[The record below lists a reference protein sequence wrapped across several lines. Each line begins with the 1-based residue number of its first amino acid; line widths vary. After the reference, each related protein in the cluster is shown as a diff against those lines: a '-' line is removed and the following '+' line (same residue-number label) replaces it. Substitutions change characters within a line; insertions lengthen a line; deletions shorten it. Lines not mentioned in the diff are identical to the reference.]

1 MNIVLLSPNFPP
13 NYYHFAIA
21 LRNIGATV
29 LAIGDAPYDD
39 LHPALRDALTE
50 YFCVDSLHYY
60 DQVLRAGAYFT
71 YRYGKLHRLE
81 SHNEA
86 WLETDARLRTDFNI
100 PGLKI
105 DAMEGIKRKSLMK
118 QVFIEA
124 GVDVAAGGICRTL
137 AEARDFVAE
146 VGYPIIAKPDVG
158 VGAADTFKIT
168 SDQELARF
176 FTEKPLVDY
185 VLEEFIEGDLH
196 SFDGL
201 TDQDGRMVFSTA
213 HFYQPSIMDV
223 VNHDLDVFACSLRQI
238 PPGLRRAGTL
248 AVRAFDVRERFFHI
262 EFFRVSPEQAG
273 EAEPRWIAVEMNMR
287 PPGGL
292 MLDVINYA
300 NDIDLYQQW
309 ANVVVFNSYDAEAW
323 RPYHC
328 AFVGRKRRFEYQHT
342 LSEIRAACGPLLVH
356 HMPIAPVFARA
367 MGDYAYILRAPELA
381 DLQAAIDF
389 IMAQ

>member
-1 MNIVLLSPNFPP
+1 MNVVLISPNFPP
-13 NYYHFAIA
+13 NYYNFALA
-21 LRNIGATV
+21 LCHTGATV

-39 LHPALRDALTE
+39 LRPELQDAITE
-50 YFCVDSLHYY
+50 YFRVDSLHYY
-60 DQVLRAGAYFT
+60 DQVLRACAYFT
-71 YRYGKLHRLE
+71 FNYGKLNRLE
-81 SHNEA
+81 SHNEC

-105 DAMEGIKRKSLMK
+105 GAVERIKRKSLMK
-118 QVFIEA
+118 QAFIDA
-124 GVDVAAGGICRTL
+124 GVDVAAGGIRRTL
-137 AEARDFVAE
+137 DEARDFVAE

-158 VGAADTFKIT
+158 VGSADTFKIG

-176 FTEKPLVDY
+176 FAEKPLMDY
-185 VLEEFIEGDLH
+185 VLEEFIEGDLY

-201 TDQDGRMVFSTA
+201 TDQDGRLVFSTA

-223 VNHDLDVFACSLRQI
+223 VNEDLDVFACSLRQI
-238 PPGLRRAGTL
+238 PAGLKHAGTL

-262 EFFRVSPEQAG
+262 EFFRVPSEQAG
-273 EAEPRWIAVEMNMR
+273 EDEPRWVAVEMNMR

-328 AFVGRKRRFEYQHT
+328 AFVGRKRRFDYRHT
-342 LSEIRAACGPLLVH
+342 LPEIRKAYGPLIVH
-356 HMPIAPVFARA
+356 HMPIAPVFSRA
-367 MGDYAYILRAPELA
+367 MGDYAYILRAPKLA

>member
-1 MNIVLLSPNFPP
+1 MNIVLVSPNFPP

-39 LHPALRDALTE
+39 LNPVLQDALTE
-50 YFCVDSLHYY
+50 YFRVDSLHYY
-60 DQVLRAGAYFT
+60 DQVLRACAYFT
-71 YRYGKLHRLE
+71 YHYGKLHRLE
-81 SHNEA
+81 SHNES

-105 DAMEGIKRKSLMK
+105 HAVEGIKRKSLMK
-118 QVFIEA
+118 QVFIDA
-124 GVDVAAGGICRTL
+124 GVEVAAGGIRRTL
-137 AEARDFVAE
+137 DEARDFVAE

-158 VGAADTFKIT
+158 VGAADTFKIS
-168 SDQELARF
+168 SDEELARF

-185 VLEEFIEGDLH
+185 VLEEFIEGDLY

-201 TDQDGRMVFSTA
+201 TDQDGRLVFSTA
-213 HFYQPSIMDV
+213 HFYRPSIMDV
-223 VNHDLDVFACSLRQI
+223 VNEDLDVFACSLRQI
-238 PPGLRRAGTL
+238 PAGLKRAGTL

-262 EFFRVSPEQAG
+262 EFFRVPSEQAG
-273 EAEPRWIAVEMNMR
+273 EGEPRWVAVEMNMR

-309 ANVVVFNSYDAEAW
+309 ANVVVFNSYDAKAW

-328 AFVGRKRRFEYQHT
+328 AFVGRKRRFDYQHT
-342 LSEIRAACGPLLVH
+342 LPEIRKAYGPLIVH

-367 MGDYAYILRAPELA
+367 MGDYAYILRAPNIA